1 MKDLDS
7 FWITEDELMRR
18 SYEPRYRGKPLAW
31 VFYEIYRELEKPEQI
46 PLSVFSNFY
55 NRISEEHGTFELLFS
70 DNSFFIF
77 GTGKYDIFHPP
88 SGFFEHISSD

>member
-31 VFYEIYRELEKPEQI
+31 VFYEIYRELEKPREL

-55 NRISEEHGTFELLFS
+55 NRCSEDKETFELLFS

-77 GTGKYDIFHPP
+77 GNGKFEIFHPP
-88 SGFFEHISSD
+88 SGFFERISFN